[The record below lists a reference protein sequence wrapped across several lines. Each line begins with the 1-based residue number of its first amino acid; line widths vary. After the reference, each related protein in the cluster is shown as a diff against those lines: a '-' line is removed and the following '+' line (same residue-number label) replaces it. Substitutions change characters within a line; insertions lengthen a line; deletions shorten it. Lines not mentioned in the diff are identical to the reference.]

1 MKHSKSHLL
10 FSILVLAAGSAQAQQ
25 ALWDCPPVVSPQLEP
40 SGSVTFR
47 ISAPQAEAVSVTGD
61 FIAPQQLDIAG
72 RHVTIPG
79 NLALRKGSDGVWSAT
94 VDSLAP
100 ELYSYNFIVDGVKIT
115 DPANVYTLRDIS
127 SVTNYFIVPGG
138 KASNYAV
145 RDVPHGTVAKVW
157 YHSDTIGTDRRL
169 TVYTPA
175 GYDGAGER
183 RYPVLYL
190 LHGMGGDENAWTE
203 LGRAAQ
209 ILDNKIAAGEAE
221 PMIVV
226 MTNGNV
232 DTPAAPGESHL
243 GMTTP
248 TTNLPQTMDGTFE
261 SHFPEVV
268 AFVDSIYRTIADK
281 EHRAIAGL
289 SMGGFHSMQISK
301 EYPDMFDYIGLFSA
315 AVLPREGATSPVYAD
330 VDAKLARQFADAP
343 ALYWIAIGRDDF
355 LYGANAD
362 YRARLDA
369 SGYPYV
375 YVESEGG
382 HIWRNWRTYLSDFL
396 PLLFRP
402 RSPIFVNSSVAYR
415 LPGCAQ

>member
-1 MKHSKSHLL
+1 MKHIKSFILL
-10 FSILVLAAGSAQAQQ
+10 SVLILACSPARGQQ
-25 ALWDCPPVVSPQLEP
+25 ALWDRPQVVSPQIEE
-40 SGSVTFR
+40 GGRVTIR
-47 ISAPQAEAVSVTGD
+47 IAAPEAENVSVTGD
-61 FIAPQQLDIAG
+61 FVAPQQLQIAG

-79 NLALRKGSDGVWSAT
+79 NLPLTKGADGVWSAT

-100 ELYSYNFIVDGVKIT
+100 ELYSYNIIVDGVKIT
-115 DPANVYTLRDIS
+115 DPANVYALRDIS

-138 KASNYAV
+138 NASNYAV
-145 RDVPHGTVAKVW
+145 RNVPHGSVAKVW
-157 YHSDTIGTDRRL
+157 YHSDTIGADRRL
-169 TVYTPA
+169 SVYTPA
-175 GYDGAGER
+175 GYETMPQR

-209 ILDNKIAAGEAE
+209 ILDNMIAAGEVE

-243 GMTTP
+243 GMTVP
-248 TTNLPQTMDGTFE
+248 TINLLHTMDGTFE

-268 AFVDSIYRTIADK
+268 AFVDSTYRTIPDK
-281 EHRAIAGL
+281 EHRGIAGL

-301 EYPDMFDYIGLFSA
+301 EYPAMFDYVGLFSA
-315 AVLPREGATSPVYAD
+315 AVMPREGVVSPVYTD
-330 VDAKLARQFADAP
+330 IEAKLALQFADAP

-355 LYGANAD
+355 LYGANTE

-369 SGYPYV
+369 KGYPYV
-375 YVESEGG
+375 YVESDGG
-382 HIWRNWRTYLSDFL
+382 HTWRNWRVYLTEFL
-396 PLLFRP
+396 PLLFK
-402 RSPIFVNSSVAYR
+402 
-415 LPGCAQ
+415 